1 MLITIYVFD
10 KSTFKKKNLYIH
22 KFNIIN
28 KREETYCSRARQ
40 WRCLLS
46 EDGIDKSIKIKLSRW
61 GLDIFLFPFLL
72 SFLDI
77 NYIILI
83 VNFIIVNIL
92 KFKRTYCIISCI
104 EINWKLYRYSFI
116 T

>member
-1 MLITIYVFD
+1 MLITIYLFD

-61 GLDIFLFPFLL
+61 GLDFLFPFLL

-83 VNFIIVNIL
+83 VTFIIVNIL

>member
-1 MLITIYVFD
+1 MHLINLPLRKKIYT
-10 KSTFKKKNLYIH
+10 SIN
-22 KFNIIN
+22 NIII

-61 GLDIFLFPFLL
+61 GLDLLFPFLL

-83 VNFIIVNIL
+83 VTFIIVNIL

-104 EINWKLYRYSFI
+104 EI
-116 T
+116 